1 MNYVMFYR
9 RPMQQMIKSQFKYT
23 GMGYLNHEKGFISN
37 DYPAPDD

>member
-1 MNYVMFYR
+1 
-9 RPMQQMIKSQFKYT
+9 MIKSQFKYT